1 MAEASRENLHKF
13 LSFREISGEESRRN
27 LNAVLDQLTAV
38 EYAENYITG
47 HAVCCFLF
55 ILA

>member
-1 MAEASRENLHKF
+1 MAEASRENLQKF

-47 HAVCCFLF
+47 HAVC
-55 ILA
+55 